1 MSFLG
6 IGGVLMNS
14 IKIEMGAVLAL
25 KNVIQLNDLMKEYIN
40 DNDKEPSWDGFIYLY
55 KSDDMKAEN
64 IKYRIPVQ
72 VKGKNQED
80 LLKKQRISYPV
91 EYKHLRN
98 YYKDG
103 GVFYVVVAIS
113 NDRRKTTIFYNALTT
128 VKLNALLKNSE
139 NKKPDQTKNVVL
151 DRLKNDDDK
160 LLFKVLSQFGFD
172 RGQQGSGEGEII
184 EKAINIDVINKVD
197 SIRVTSYLTT
207 NEDETI
213 KMVSSGEL
221 CLYGHRS
228 DIDMWLPFD
237 LEQQKEIQLKR
248 VLQMDKSIG
257 IDREIYYCNY
267 LVERENLKDP
277 IIRVSENLTIDL
289 LGGKLRLEMHGN
301 IESLMKDVHF
311 LNAISRGNTFWVDNK
326 QVTEYKDVN
335 LPSSLQKNME
345 MITDFYN
352 ALKEIQFSCDKR
364 TDEFDEKDWKSVVKL
379 INVYHRKIKLKEDD
393 KSEWYNWWWD
403 EKVIPL
409 LIVKDE
415 NGKIQ
420 IVNWIGK
427 EGYAV
432 FTERETGE
440 QSRLPKGMLFKRDIW
455 EKLYD
460 VDEEILL
467 KDIEK
472 SDYSE
477 RTSNDLY
484 LFFVEIL
491 AAYDITKNEKYYD
504 MAQLLIMK
512 LLEVNEN
519 NEYGI
524 INKLQLFKRKREL
537 SEDEIAV
544 LEELEEKT
552 KDDMVKCAVN
562 ILLENKHNARKLINQ
577 LSEEDQATFKQ
588 FPIYNLL

>member
-1 MSFLG
+1 
-6 IGGVLMNS
+6 
-14 IKIEMGAVLAL
+14 MGAVLAL

-72 VKGKNQED
+72 VKGKNQEN

-103 GVFYVVVAIS
+103 GAFYVVVAIS
-113 NDRRKTTIFYNALTT
+113 DDRRKTTIFYNALTT

-139 NKKPDQTKNVVL
+139 KKKPDQTKNVVL
-151 DRLKNDDDK
+151 ERLKNDDDK

-172 RGQQGSGEGEII
+172 REQQGSGEGEII
-184 EKAINIDVINKVD
+184 EKVINIDVINKVD

-207 NEDETI
+207 NEEEI
-213 KMVSSGEL
+213 LKMVSSGEL
-221 CLYGHRS
+221 CLYGYRS
-228 DIDMWLPFD
+228 DVDMWFPFD
-237 LEQQKEIQLKR
+237 LEQQKDMRLKK
-248 VLQMDKSIG
+248 VLQIDKTLG
-257 IDREIYYCNY
+257 IDRQVYYNNY
-267 LVERENLKDP
+267 LVEREYSKDP

-289 LGGKLRLEMHGN
+289 LGGKLNFNMHGN
-301 IESLMKDVHF
+301 IKSLKRDVDF
-311 LNAISRGNTFWVDNK
+311 LYAILNGNTFWMDNK
-326 QVTEYKDVN
+326 QVSEYTDVK
-335 LPSSLQKNME
+335 LPADLKANME

-352 ALKEIQFSCDKR
+352 ALEEIEFSCDKR
-364 TDEFDEKDWKSVVKL
+364 TDEFNENNWKAVTKL

-393 KSEWYNWWWD
+393 KSEWYIWWWD
-403 EKVIPL
+403 EKIIPI

-415 NGKIQ
+415 NDKTQ

-432 FTERETGE
+432 FTERETGG
-440 QSRLPKGMLFKRDIW
+440 QSRLPKGLLFKRDIW
-455 EKLYD
+455 ERLYD

-467 KDIEK
+467 RDIEK

-477 RTSNDLY
+477 RTLNDLY
-484 LFFVEIL
+484 MFFVEIL
-491 AAYDITKNEKYYD
+491 AAYDITRNEKYFD
-504 MAQLLIMK
+504 MAQLLSDK
-512 LLEVNEN
+512 LLQVDEN

-524 INKLQLFKRKREL
+524 INKLQLLKRKREL
-537 SEDEIAV
+537 SEDEISV
-544 LEELEEKT
+544 LEKLEENT
-552 KDDMVKCAVN
+552 NDSMVRSAVN
-562 ILLENKHNARKLINQ
+562 ILLENKHNAKKLVNQ

>member
-1 MSFLG
+1 
-6 IGGVLMNS
+6 MNS

-72 VKGKNQED
+72 VKGKNQEN

-103 GVFYVVVAIS
+103 GAFYVVVAIS
-113 NDRRKTTIFYNALTT
+113 DDKRKTTIFYNALTT

-139 NKKPDQTKNVVL
+139 KKKPDQTKNVVL
-151 DRLKNDDDK
+151 ERLKNDDDK
-160 LLFKVLSQFGFD
+160 LLFKVLSQFGLD
-172 RGQQGSGEGEII
+172 REQQGSGEGEII
-184 EKAINIDVINKVD
+184 EKVINIDVINKVD

-207 NEDETI
+207 NEEEI
-213 KMVSSGEL
+213 LKMVSSGEL
-221 CLYGHRS
+221 CLYGYRS
-228 DIDMWLPFD
+228 DVDMWFPFD
-237 LEQQKEIQLKR
+237 LEQQKDMRLKK
-248 VLQMDKSIG
+248 VLQIDKTLG
-257 IDREIYYCNY
+257 IDRQVYYNNY
-267 LVERENLKDP
+267 LVEREYSKDP

-289 LGGKLRLEMHGN
+289 LGGKLNFNMHGN
-301 IESLMKDVHF
+301 IKSLKRDVDF
-311 LNAISRGNTFWVDNK
+311 LYAILNGNTFWMDNK
-326 QVTEYKDVN
+326 QVSEYTDVK
-335 LPSSLQKNME
+335 LPADLKANME

-352 ALKEIQFSCDKR
+352 ALEEIEFSCDKR
-364 TDEFDEKDWKSVVKL
+364 TDEFNENNWKAVTKL

-393 KSEWYNWWWD
+393 KSEWYIWWWD
-403 EKVIPL
+403 EKIIPI

-415 NGKIQ
+415 NDKTQ

-432 FTERETGE
+432 FTERETGG
-440 QSRLPKGMLFKRDIW
+440 QSRLPKGLLFKRDIW
-455 EKLYD
+455 ERLYD

-467 KDIEK
+467 RDIEK

-477 RTSNDLY
+477 RTLNDLY
-484 LFFVEIL
+484 MFFVEIL
-491 AAYDITKNEKYYD
+491 AAYDITRNEKYFD
-504 MAQLLIMK
+504 MAQLLSDK
-512 LLEVNEN
+512 LLQVDEN

-524 INKLQLFKRKREL
+524 INKLQLLKRKREL
-537 SEDEIAV
+537 SEDEISV
-544 LEELEEKT
+544 LEKLEENT
-552 KDDMVKCAVN
+552 NDSMVRSAVN
-562 ILLENKHNARKLINQ
+562 ILLENKHNAKKLVNQ

>member
-1 MSFLG
+1 
-6 IGGVLMNS
+6 
-14 IKIEMGAVLAL
+14 MGAVLAL

-72 VKGKNQED
+72 VKGKNQEN

-103 GVFYVVVAIS
+103 GAFYVVVAIS
-113 NDRRKTTIFYNALTT
+113 DDRRKTTIFYNALTT

-139 NKKPDQTKNVVL
+139 KKKPDQTKNVVL
-151 DRLKNDDDK
+151 ERLKNDDDK
-160 LLFKVLSQFGFD
+160 LLFKVLSQFGLD
-172 RGQQGSGEGEII
+172 REQQGSGEGEII
-184 EKAINIDVINKVD
+184 EKVINIDVINKVD

-207 NEDETI
+207 NEEEI
-213 KMVSSGEL
+213 LKMVSSGEL
-221 CLYGHRS
+221 CLYGYRS
-228 DIDMWLPFD
+228 DVDMWFPFD
-237 LEQQKEIQLKR
+237 LEQQKDMRLKK
-248 VLQMDKSIG
+248 VLQIDKTLG
-257 IDREIYYCNY
+257 IDRQVYYNNY
-267 LVERENLKDP
+267 LVEREYSKDP

-289 LGGKLRLEMHGN
+289 LGGKLNFNMHGN
-301 IESLMKDVHF
+301 IKSLKRDVDF
-311 LNAISRGNTFWVDNK
+311 LYAILNGNTFWMDNN
-326 QVTEYKDVN
+326 QVSEYTDVK
-335 LPSSLQKNME
+335 LPADLKANME

-352 ALKEIQFSCDKR
+352 ALEEIEFSCDKR
-364 TDEFDEKDWKSVVKL
+364 TDEFNENNWKAVTKL

-393 KSEWYNWWWD
+393 KSEWYIWWWD
-403 EKVIPL
+403 EKIIPI

-415 NGKIQ
+415 NDKTQ

-432 FTERETGE
+432 FTERETGG
-440 QSRLPKGMLFKRDIW
+440 QSRLPKGLLFKRDIW
-455 EKLYD
+455 ERLYD

-467 KDIEK
+467 RDIEK

-477 RTSNDLY
+477 RTLNDLY
-484 LFFVEIL
+484 MFFVEIL
-491 AAYDITKNEKYYD
+491 AAYDITRNEKYFD
-504 MAQLLIMK
+504 MAQLLSDK
-512 LLEVNEN
+512 LLQVDEN

-524 INKLQLFKRKREL
+524 INKLQLLKRKREL
-537 SEDEIAV
+537 SEDEISV
-544 LEELEEKT
+544 LEKLEENT
-552 KDDMVKCAVN
+552 NDSMVRSAVN
-562 ILLENKHNARKLINQ
+562 ILLENKHNAKKLVNQ

>member
-1 MSFLG
+1 
-6 IGGVLMNS
+6 
-14 IKIEMGAVLAL
+14 MGAVLAL

-72 VKGKNQED
+72 VKGKNQEN

-103 GVFYVVVAIS
+103 GAFYVVVAIS
-113 NDRRKTTIFYNALTT
+113 DDRRKTTIFYNALTT

-139 NKKPDQTKNVVL
+139 KKKPDQTKNVVL
-151 DRLKNDDDK
+151 ERLKNDDDK
-160 LLFKVLSQFGFD
+160 LLFKVLSQFGLD
-172 RGQQGSGEGEII
+172 REQQGSGEGEII
-184 EKAINIDVINKVD
+184 EKVINIDVINKVD

-207 NEDETI
+207 NEEEI
-213 KMVSSGEL
+213 LKMVSSGEL
-221 CLYGHRS
+221 CLYGYRS
-228 DIDMWLPFD
+228 DVDMWFPFD
-237 LEQQKEIQLKR
+237 LEQQKDMRLKK
-248 VLQMDKSIG
+248 VLQIDKTLG
-257 IDREIYYCNY
+257 IDRQVYYNNY
-267 LVERENLKDP
+267 LVEREYSKDP

-289 LGGKLRLEMHGN
+289 LGGKLNFNMHGN
-301 IESLMKDVHF
+301 IKSLKRYVDF
-311 LNAISRGNTFWVDNK
+311 LYAILNGKTFLMDNK
-326 QVTEYKDVN
+326 QVSEYTDVK
-335 LPSSLQKNME
+335 LPADLKANME

-352 ALKEIQFSCDKR
+352 ALEEIEFSCDKR
-364 TDEFDEKDWKSVVKL
+364 TDEFNENNWKAVTKL

-393 KSEWYNWWWD
+393 KSEWYIWWWD
-403 EKVIPL
+403 EKIIPI

-415 NGKIQ
+415 NDKTQ

-432 FTERETGE
+432 FTERETGG
-440 QSRLPKGMLFKRDIW
+440 QSRLPKGLLFKRDIW
-455 EKLYD
+455 ERLYD

-467 KDIEK
+467 RDIEK

-477 RTSNDLY
+477 RTLNDLY
-484 LFFVEIL
+484 MFFVEIL
-491 AAYDITKNEKYYD
+491 AAYDITRNEKYFD
-504 MAQLLIMK
+504 MAQLLSDK
-512 LLEVNEN
+512 LLQVDEN

-524 INKLQLFKRKREL
+524 INKLQLLKRKREL
-537 SEDEIAV
+537 SEDEISV
-544 LEELEEKT
+544 LEKLEENT
-552 KDDMVKCAVN
+552 NDSMVRSAVN
-562 ILLENKHNARKLINQ
+562 ILLENKHNAKKLVNQ

>member
-1 MSFLG
+1 
-6 IGGVLMNS
+6 
-14 IKIEMGAVLAL
+14 MGAVLAL

-72 VKGKNQED
+72 VKGKNQEN

-103 GVFYVVVAIS
+103 GAFYVVVAIS
-113 NDRRKTTIFYNALTT
+113 DDRRKTTIFYNALTT

-139 NKKPDQTKNVVL
+139 KKKPDQTKNVVL
-151 DRLKNDDDK
+151 ERLKNDDDK

-172 RGQQGSGEGEII
+172 REQQGSGEGEII
-184 EKAINIDVINKVD
+184 EKVINIDVINKVD

-207 NEDETI
+207 NEEEI
-213 KMVSSGEL
+213 LKMVSSGEL
-221 CLYGHRS
+221 CLYGYRS
-228 DIDMWLPFD
+228 DVDMWFPFD
-237 LEQQKEIQLKR
+237 LEQQKDMRLKK
-248 VLQMDKSIG
+248 VLQIDKTLG
-257 IDREIYYCNY
+257 IDRQVYYNNY
-267 LVERENLKDP
+267 LVEREYSKDP

-289 LGGKLRLEMHGN
+289 LGGKLNFNMHGN
-301 IESLMKDVHF
+301 IKSLKRDVDF
-311 LNAISRGNTFWVDNK
+311 LYAILNGNTFWMDNK
-326 QVTEYKDVN
+326 QVSEYTDVK
-335 LPSSLQKNME
+335 LPADLKANME

-352 ALKEIQFSCDKR
+352 ALEEIEFSCDKR
-364 TDEFDEKDWKSVVKL
+364 TDEFNENNWKAVTKL
-379 INVYHRKIKLKEDD
+379 INVYHRKIKLKEDN
-393 KSEWYNWWWD
+393 KSEWYIWWWD
-403 EKVIPL
+403 EKIISI

-415 NGKIQ
+415 NDKTQ

-432 FTERETGE
+432 FTERETGG
-440 QSRLPKGMLFKRDIW
+440 QSRLPKGLLFKRDIW
-455 EKLYD
+455 ERLYD

-467 KDIEK
+467 RDIEK

-477 RTSNDLY
+477 RTLNDLY
-484 LFFVEIL
+484 MFFVEIL
-491 AAYDITKNEKYYD
+491 AAYDITRNEKYFD
-504 MAQLLIMK
+504 MAQLLSDK
-512 LLEVNEN
+512 LLQVDEN

-524 INKLQLFKRKREL
+524 INKLQLLKRKREL
-537 SEDEIAV
+537 SEDEISV
-544 LEELEEKT
+544 LEKLEENT
-552 KDDMVKCAVN
+552 NDSMVRSAVN
-562 ILLENKHNARKLINQ
+562 ILLENKHNAKKLVNQ

>member
-1 MSFLG
+1 
-6 IGGVLMNS
+6 
-14 IKIEMGAVLAL
+14 MGAVLAL

-72 VKGKNQED
+72 VKGKNQEN

-103 GVFYVVVAIS
+103 GAFYVVVAIS
-113 NDRRKTTIFYNALTT
+113 DDRRKTTIFYNALTT

-139 NKKPDQTKNVVL
+139 KKKPDQTKNVVL
-151 DRLKNDDDK
+151 ERLKNDDDK

-172 RGQQGSGEGEII
+172 REQQGSGEGEII
-184 EKAINIDVINKVD
+184 EKVINIDVINKVD

-207 NEDETI
+207 NEEEI
-213 KMVSSGEL
+213 LKMVSSGEL
-221 CLYGHRS
+221 CLYGYRS
-228 DIDMWLPFD
+228 DVDMWFPFD
-237 LEQQKEIQLKR
+237 LEQQKDMRLKK
-248 VLQMDKSIG
+248 VLQIDKTLG
-257 IDREIYYCNY
+257 IDRQVYYNNY
-267 LVERENLKDP
+267 LVEREYSKDP

-289 LGGKLRLEMHGN
+289 LGGKLNFNMHGN
-301 IESLMKDVHF
+301 IKSLKRDVDF
-311 LNAISRGNTFWVDNK
+311 LYAILNGNTFWMDNK
-326 QVTEYKDVN
+326 QVSEYTDVK
-335 LPSSLQKNME
+335 LPADLKANME

-352 ALKEIQFSCDKR
+352 ALEEIEFSCDKR
-364 TDEFDEKDWKSVVKL
+364 TDEFNENNWKAVTKL
-379 INVYHRKIKLKEDD
+379 INVYHRKIKLKEDN
-393 KSEWYNWWWD
+393 KSEWYIWWWD
-403 EKVIPL
+403 EKIIPI

-415 NGKIQ
+415 NDKTQ

-432 FTERETGE
+432 FTERETGG
-440 QSRLPKGMLFKRDIW
+440 QSRLPKGLLFKRDIW
-455 EKLYD
+455 ERLYD
-460 VDEEILL
+460 MDEEILL
-467 KDIEK
+467 RDIEK

-477 RTSNDLY
+477 RTLNDLY
-484 LFFVEIL
+484 MFFVEIL
-491 AAYDITKNEKYYD
+491 AAYDITRNEKYFD
-504 MAQLLIMK
+504 MAQLLSDK
-512 LLEVNEN
+512 LLQVDEN

-524 INKLQLFKRKREL
+524 INKLQLLKRKREL
-537 SEDEIAV
+537 SEDEISV
-544 LEELEEKT
+544 LEKLEEST
-552 KDDMVKCAVN
+552 NDSMVRSAVN
-562 ILLENKHNARKLINQ
+562 ILLENKHNAKKLVNQ

>member
-1 MSFLG
+1 
-6 IGGVLMNS
+6 MNS

-72 VKGKNQED
+72 VKGKNQEN

-103 GVFYVVVAIS
+103 GAFYVVVAIS
-113 NDRRKTTIFYNALTT
+113 DDRRKTTIFYNALTT

-139 NKKPDQTKNVVL
+139 KKKPDQTKNVVL
-151 DRLKNDDDK
+151 ERLKNDDDK

-172 RGQQGSGEGEII
+172 REQQGSGEGEII
-184 EKAINIDVINKVD
+184 EKVINIDVINKVD

-207 NEDETI
+207 NEEEI
-213 KMVSSGEL
+213 LKMVSSGEL
-221 CLYGHRS
+221 CLYGYRS
-228 DIDMWLPFD
+228 DVDMWFPFD
-237 LEQQKEIQLKR
+237 LEQQKDMRLKK
-248 VLQMDKSIG
+248 VLQIDKTLG
-257 IDREIYYCNY
+257 IDRQVYYNNY
-267 LVERENLKDP
+267 LVEREYSKDP

-289 LGGKLRLEMHGN
+289 LGGKLNFNMHGN
-301 IESLMKDVHF
+301 IKSLKRDVDF
-311 LNAISRGNTFWVDNK
+311 LYAILNGNTFWMDNK
-326 QVTEYKDVN
+326 QVSEYTDVK
-335 LPSSLQKNME
+335 LPADLKANME

-352 ALKEIQFSCDKR
+352 ALEEIEFSCDKR
-364 TDEFDEKDWKSVVKL
+364 TDEFNENNWKAVTKL
-379 INVYHRKIKLKEDD
+379 INVYHRKIKLKEDN
-393 KSEWYNWWWD
+393 KSEWYIWWWD
-403 EKVIPL
+403 EKIIPI

-415 NGKIQ
+415 NDKTQ

-432 FTERETGE
+432 FTERETGG
-440 QSRLPKGMLFKRDIW
+440 QSRLPKGLLFKRDIW
-455 EKLYD
+455 ERLYD
-460 VDEEILL
+460 MDEEILL
-467 KDIEK
+467 RDIEK

-477 RTSNDLY
+477 RTLNDLY
-484 LFFVEIL
+484 MFFVEIL
-491 AAYDITKNEKYYD
+491 AAYDITRNEKYFD
-504 MAQLLIMK
+504 MAQLLSDK
-512 LLEVNEN
+512 LLQVDEN

-524 INKLQLFKRKREL
+524 INKLQLLKRKREL
-537 SEDEIAV
+537 SEDEISV
-544 LEELEEKT
+544 LEKLEEST
-552 KDDMVKCAVN
+552 NDSMVRSAVN
-562 ILLENKHNARKLINQ
+562 ILLENKHNAKKLVNQ

>member
-1 MSFLG
+1 
-6 IGGVLMNS
+6 
-14 IKIEMGAVLAL
+14 MGAVLAL

-72 VKGKNQED
+72 VKGKNQEN

-103 GVFYVVVAIS
+103 GAFYVVVAIS
-113 NDRRKTTIFYNALTT
+113 DDRRKTTIFYNALTT

-139 NKKPDQTKNVVL
+139 KKKADQTKNVVL
-151 DRLKNDDDK
+151 ERLKNDDDK

-172 RGQQGSGEGEII
+172 REQQGSGEGEII
-184 EKAINIDVINKVD
+184 EKVINIDVINKVD

-207 NEDETI
+207 NEEEI
-213 KMVSSGEL
+213 LKMVSSGEL
-221 CLYGHRS
+221 CLYGYRS
-228 DIDMWLPFD
+228 DVDMWFPFD
-237 LEQQKEIQLKR
+237 LEQQKDMRLKK
-248 VLQMDKSIG
+248 VLQIDKTLG
-257 IDREIYYCNY
+257 IDRQVYYNNY
-267 LVERENLKDP
+267 LVEREYSKDP

-289 LGGKLRLEMHGN
+289 LGGKLNFNMHGN
-301 IESLMKDVHF
+301 IKSLKRDVDF
-311 LNAISRGNTFWVDNK
+311 LYAILNGNTFWMDNK
-326 QVTEYKDVN
+326 QVSEYTDVK
-335 LPSSLQKNME
+335 LPADLKANME

-352 ALKEIQFSCDKR
+352 ALKEIEFSCDKR
-364 TDEFDEKDWKSVVKL
+364 TDEFNENNWKAVTKL
-379 INVYHRKIKLKEDD
+379 INVYHRKIKLKEDN
-393 KSEWYNWWWD
+393 KSEWYIWWWD
-403 EKVIPL
+403 EKIIPI

-415 NGKIQ
+415 NDKTQ

-432 FTERETGE
+432 FTERETGG
-440 QSRLPKGMLFKRDIW
+440 QSRLPKGLLFKRDIW
-455 EKLYD
+455 ERLYD

-467 KDIEK
+467 RDIEK

-477 RTSNDLY
+477 RTLNDLY
-484 LFFVEIL
+484 MFFVEIL
-491 AAYDITKNEKYYD
+491 AAYDITRNEKYFD
-504 MAQLLIMK
+504 MAQLLSDK
-512 LLEVNEN
+512 LLQVDEN

-524 INKLQLFKRKREL
+524 INKLQLLKRKREL
-537 SEDEIAV
+537 SEDEISV
-544 LEELEEKT
+544 LEKLEENT
-552 KDDMVKCAVN
+552 NDSMVRSAVN
-562 ILLENKHNARKLINQ
+562 ILLENKHNAKKLVNQ

>member
-1 MSFLG
+1 
-6 IGGVLMNS
+6 
-14 IKIEMGAVLAL
+14 MGAVLAL

-72 VKGKNQED
+72 VKGKNQEN

-103 GVFYVVVAIS
+103 GAFYVVVAIS
-113 NDRRKTTIFYNALTT
+113 DDRRKTTIFYNALTT

-139 NKKPDQTKNVVL
+139 KKKPDQTKNVVL
-151 DRLKNDDDK
+151 ERLKNDDDK

-172 RGQQGSGEGEII
+172 REQQGSGEGEII
-184 EKAINIDVINKVD
+184 EKVINIDVINKVD

-207 NEDETI
+207 NEEEI
-213 KMVSSGEL
+213 LKMVSSGEL
-221 CLYGHRS
+221 CLYGYRS
-228 DIDMWLPFD
+228 DVDMWFPFD
-237 LEQQKEIQLKR
+237 LEQQKDMRLKK
-248 VLQMDKSIG
+248 VLQIDKTLG
-257 IDREIYYCNY
+257 IDRQVYYNNY
-267 LVERENLKDP
+267 LVEREYSKDP

-289 LGGKLRLEMHGN
+289 LGGKLNFNMHGN
-301 IESLMKDVHF
+301 IKSLKRDVDF
-311 LNAISRGNTFWVDNK
+311 LYAILNGNTFWMDNK
-326 QVTEYKDVN
+326 QVSEYTDVK
-335 LPSSLQKNME
+335 LPADLKANME

-352 ALKEIQFSCDKR
+352 ALEEIEFSCDKR
-364 TDEFDEKDWKSVVKL
+364 TDEFNENNWKAVTKL
-379 INVYHRKIKLKEDD
+379 INVYHRKIKLKEDN
-393 KSEWYNWWWD
+393 KSEWYIWWWD
-403 EKVIPL
+403 EKIIPI

-415 NGKIQ
+415 NDKTQ

-432 FTERETGE
+432 FTERETGG
-440 QSRLPKGMLFKRDIW
+440 QSRLPKGLLFKRDIW
-455 EKLYD
+455 ERLYD

-467 KDIEK
+467 RDIEK

-477 RTSNDLY
+477 RTLNDLY
-484 LFFVEIL
+484 MFFVEIL
-491 AAYDITKNEKYYD
+491 AAYDITRNEKYFD
-504 MAQLLIMK
+504 MAQLLSDK
-512 LLEVNEN
+512 LLQVDEN

-524 INKLQLFKRKREL
+524 INKLQLLKRKREL
-537 SEDEIAV
+537 SEDEISV
-544 LEELEEKT
+544 LEKLEEST
-552 KDDMVKCAVN
+552 NDSMVRSAVN
-562 ILLENKHNARKLINQ
+562 ILLENKHNAKKLVNQ

>member
-1 MSFLG
+1 
-6 IGGVLMNS
+6 MNS

-72 VKGKNQED
+72 VKGKNQEN

-103 GVFYVVVAIS
+103 GAFYVVVAIS
-113 NDRRKTTIFYNALTT
+113 DDRRKTTIFYNALTT

-139 NKKPDQTKNVVL
+139 KKKPDQTKNVVL
-151 DRLKNDDDK
+151 ERLKNDDDK

-172 RGQQGSGEGEII
+172 REQQGSGEGEII
-184 EKAINIDVINKVD
+184 EKVINIDVINKVD

-207 NEDETI
+207 NEEEI
-213 KMVSSGEL
+213 LKMVSSGEL
-221 CLYGHRS
+221 CLYGYRS
-228 DIDMWLPFD
+228 DVDMWFPFD
-237 LEQQKEIQLKR
+237 LEQQKDMRLKK
-248 VLQMDKSIG
+248 VLQIDKTLG
-257 IDREIYYCNY
+257 IDRQVYYNNY
-267 LVERENLKDP
+267 LVEREYSKDP

-289 LGGKLRLEMHGN
+289 LGGKLNFNMHGN
-301 IESLMKDVHF
+301 IKSLKRDVEF
-311 LNAISRGNTFWVDNK
+311 LYAILNGNTFWMDNK
-326 QVTEYKDVN
+326 QVSEYTDVK
-335 LPSSLQKNME
+335 LPADLKANME

-352 ALKEIQFSCDKR
+352 ALEEIEFSCDKR
-364 TDEFDEKDWKSVVKL
+364 TDEFNENNWKAVTKL

-393 KSEWYNWWWD
+393 KSEWYIWWWD
-403 EKVIPL
+403 EKIIPI

-415 NGKIQ
+415 NDKTQ

-432 FTERETGE
+432 FTERETGG
-440 QSRLPKGMLFKRDIW
+440 QSRLPKGLLFKRDIW
-455 EKLYD
+455 ERLYD

-467 KDIEK
+467 RDIEK

-477 RTSNDLY
+477 RTLNDLY
-484 LFFVEIL
+484 MFFVEIL
-491 AAYDITKNEKYYD
+491 AAYDITRNEKYFD
-504 MAQLLIMK
+504 MAQLLSDK
-512 LLEVNEN
+512 LLQVDEN

-524 INKLQLFKRKREL
+524 INKLQLLKRKREL
-537 SEDEIAV
+537 SEDEISV
-544 LEELEEKT
+544 LEKLEENT
-552 KDDMVKCAVN
+552 NDSMVRSAVN
-562 ILLENKHNARKLINQ
+562 ILLENKHNAKKLVNQ

>member
-1 MSFLG
+1 
-6 IGGVLMNS
+6 MNS

-72 VKGKNQED
+72 VKGKNQEN

-103 GVFYVVVAIS
+103 GAFYVVVAIS
-113 NDRRKTTIFYNALTT
+113 DDRRKTTIFYNALTT

-139 NKKPDQTKNVVL
+139 KKKPDQTKNVVL
-151 DRLKNDDDK
+151 ERLKNDDDK

-172 RGQQGSGEGEII
+172 REQQGSGEGEII
-184 EKAINIDVINKVD
+184 EKVINIDVINKVD

-207 NEDETI
+207 NEEEI
-213 KMVSSGEL
+213 LKMVSSGEL
-221 CLYGHRS
+221 CLYGYRS
-228 DIDMWLPFD
+228 DVDMWFPFD
-237 LEQQKEIQLKR
+237 LEQQKDMRLKK
-248 VLQMDKSIG
+248 VLQIDKTLG
-257 IDREIYYCNY
+257 IDRQVYYNNY
-267 LVERENLKDP
+267 LVEREYSKDP

-289 LGGKLRLEMHGN
+289 LGGKLNFNMHGN
-301 IESLMKDVHF
+301 IKSLKRDVDF
-311 LNAISRGNTFWVDNK
+311 LYAILNGNTFWMDNK
-326 QVTEYKDVN
+326 QVSEYTDVK
-335 LPSSLQKNME
+335 LPVDLKANME

-352 ALKEIQFSCDKR
+352 ALEEIEFSCDKR
-364 TDEFDEKDWKSVVKL
+364 TDEFNENNWKAVTKL

-393 KSEWYNWWWD
+393 KSEWYIWWWD
-403 EKVIPL
+403 EKIIPI

-415 NGKIQ
+415 NDKTQ

-432 FTERETGE
+432 FTERETGG
-440 QSRLPKGMLFKRDIW
+440 QSRLPKGLLFKRDIW
-455 EKLYD
+455 ERLYD

-467 KDIEK
+467 RDIEK

-477 RTSNDLY
+477 RTLNDLY
-484 LFFVEIL
+484 MFFVEIL
-491 AAYDITKNEKYYD
+491 AAYDITRNEKYFD
-504 MAQLLIMK
+504 MAQLLSDK
-512 LLEVNEN
+512 LLQVDEN

-524 INKLQLFKRKREL
+524 INKLQLLKRKREL
-537 SEDEIAV
+537 SEDEISV
-544 LEELEEKT
+544 LEKLEENT
-552 KDDMVKCAVN
+552 NDSMVRSAVN
-562 ILLENKHNARKLINQ
+562 ILLENKHNAKKLVNQ

>member
-1 MSFLG
+1 
-6 IGGVLMNS
+6 
-14 IKIEMGAVLAL
+14 MGAVLAL

-72 VKGKNQED
+72 VKGKNQEN

-103 GVFYVVVAIS
+103 GAFYVVVAIS
-113 NDRRKTTIFYNALTT
+113 DDRRKTTIFYNALTT

-139 NKKPDQTKNVVL
+139 KKKPDQTKNVVL
-151 DRLKNDDDK
+151 ERLKNDDDK

-172 RGQQGSGEGEII
+172 REQQGSGEGEII
-184 EKAINIDVINKVD
+184 EKVINIDVINKVD

-207 NEDETI
+207 NEEEI
-213 KMVSSGEL
+213 LKMVSSGEL
-221 CLYGHRS
+221 CLYGYRS
-228 DIDMWLPFD
+228 DVDMWFPFD
-237 LEQQKEIQLKR
+237 LEQQKDMRLKK
-248 VLQMDKSIG
+248 VLQIDKTLG
-257 IDREIYYCNY
+257 IDRQVYYNNY
-267 LVERENLKDP
+267 LVEREYSKDP

-289 LGGKLRLEMHGN
+289 LGGKLNFNMHGN
-301 IESLMKDVHF
+301 IKSLKRDVDF
-311 LNAISRGNTFWVDNK
+311 LYAILNGNTFWMDNK
-326 QVTEYKDVN
+326 QVSEYTDVK
-335 LPSSLQKNME
+335 LPADLKANME

-352 ALKEIQFSCDKR
+352 ALKEIEFSCDKR
-364 TDEFDEKDWKSVVKL
+364 TDEFNENNWKAVTKL
-379 INVYHRKIKLKEDD
+379 INVYHRKIKLKEDN
-393 KSEWYNWWWD
+393 KSEWYIWWWD
-403 EKVIPL
+403 EKIIPI

-415 NGKIQ
+415 NDKTQ

-427 EGYAV
+427 ERYAV
-432 FTERETGE
+432 FTERETGG
-440 QSRLPKGMLFKRDIW
+440 QSRLPKGLLFKRDIW
-455 EKLYD
+455 ERLYD

-467 KDIEK
+467 RDIEK

-477 RTSNDLY
+477 RTLNDLY
-484 LFFVEIL
+484 MFFVEIL
-491 AAYDITKNEKYYD
+491 AAYDITRNEKYFD
-504 MAQLLIMK
+504 MAQLLSDK
-512 LLEVNEN
+512 LLQVDEN

-524 INKLQLFKRKREL
+524 INKLQLLKRKREL
-537 SEDEIAV
+537 SEDEISV
-544 LEELEEKT
+544 LEKLEENT
-552 KDDMVKCAVN
+552 NDSMVRSAVN
-562 ILLENKHNARKLINQ
+562 ILLENKHNAKKLVNQ

>member
-1 MSFLG
+1 
-6 IGGVLMNS
+6 
-14 IKIEMGAVLAL
+14 MGAVLAL

-72 VKGKNQED
+72 VKGKNQEN

-103 GVFYVVVAIS
+103 GAFYVVVAIS
-113 NDRRKTTIFYNALTT
+113 DDRRKTTIFYNALTT

-139 NKKPDQTKNVVL
+139 KKKPDQTKNVVL
-151 DRLKNDDDK
+151 ERLKNDDDK

-172 RGQQGSGEGEII
+172 REQQGSGEGEII
-184 EKAINIDVINKVD
+184 EKVINIDVINKVD

-207 NEDETI
+207 NEEEI
-213 KMVSSGEL
+213 LKMVSSGEL
-221 CLYGHRS
+221 CLYGYRS
-228 DIDMWLPFD
+228 DVDMWFPFD
-237 LEQQKEIQLKR
+237 LEQQKDMRLKK
-248 VLQMDKSIG
+248 VLQIDKTLG
-257 IDREIYYCNY
+257 IDRQVYYNNY
-267 LVERENLKDP
+267 LVEREYSKDP

-289 LGGKLRLEMHGN
+289 LGGKLNFNMHGN
-301 IESLMKDVHF
+301 IKSLKRDVDF
-311 LNAISRGNTFWVDNK
+311 LYAILNGNTFWMDNK
-326 QVTEYKDVN
+326 QVSEYTDVK
-335 LPSSLQKNME
+335 LPADLKANME

-352 ALKEIQFSCDKR
+352 ALEEIEFSCDKR
-364 TDEFDEKDWKSVVKL
+364 TDEFNENNWKAVTKL
-379 INVYHRKIKLKEDD
+379 INVYHRKIKLKEDN
-393 KSEWYNWWWD
+393 KSEWYIWWWD
-403 EKVIPL
+403 EKIIPI

-415 NGKIQ
+415 NDKTQ

-432 FTERETGE
+432 FTERETGG
-440 QSRLPKGMLFKRDIW
+440 QSRLPKGLLFKRDIW
-455 EKLYD
+455 ERLYD

-467 KDIEK
+467 RDIEK

-477 RTSNDLY
+477 RTLNDLY
-484 LFFVEIL
+484 MFFVEIL
-491 AAYDITKNEKYYD
+491 AAYDITRNEKYFD
-504 MAQLLIMK
+504 MAQLLSDK
-512 LLEVNEN
+512 LLQVDEN

-524 INKLQLFKRKREL
+524 INKLQLLKRKREL
-537 SEDEIAV
+537 SEDEISV
-544 LEELEEKT
+544 LEKLEENT
-552 KDDMVKCAVN
+552 NDSMVRSAVN
-562 ILLENKHNARKLINQ
+562 ILLENKHNAKKLVNQ

>member
-1 MSFLG
+1 
-6 IGGVLMNS
+6 MNS

-72 VKGKNQED
+72 VKGKNQEN

-103 GVFYVVVAIS
+103 GAFYVVVAIS
-113 NDRRKTTIFYNALTT
+113 DDRRKTTIFYNALTT

-139 NKKPDQTKNVVL
+139 KKKPDQTKNVVL
-151 DRLKNDDDK
+151 ERLKNDDDK

-172 RGQQGSGEGEII
+172 REQQGSGEGEII
-184 EKAINIDVINKVD
+184 EKVINIDVINKVD

-207 NEDETI
+207 NEEEI
-213 KMVSSGEL
+213 LKMVSSGEL
-221 CLYGHRS
+221 CLYGYRS
-228 DIDMWLPFD
+228 DVDMWFPFD
-237 LEQQKEIQLKR
+237 LEQQKDMRLKK
-248 VLQMDKSIG
+248 VLQIDKTLG
-257 IDREIYYCNY
+257 IDRQVYYNNY
-267 LVERENLKDP
+267 LVEREYSKDP

-289 LGGKLRLEMHGN
+289 LGGKLNFNMHGN
-301 IESLMKDVHF
+301 IKSLKRDVDF
-311 LNAISRGNTFWVDNK
+311 LYAILNGNTFWMDNK
-326 QVTEYKDVN
+326 QVSEYTDVK
-335 LPSSLQKNME
+335 LPADLKANME

-352 ALKEIQFSCDKR
+352 ALEEIEFSCDKR
-364 TDEFDEKDWKSVVKL
+364 TDEFNENNWKAVTKL
-379 INVYHRKIKLKEDD
+379 INVYHRKIKLKEDN
-393 KSEWYNWWWD
+393 KSEWYIWWWD
-403 EKVIPL
+403 EKIIPI

-415 NGKIQ
+415 NDKTQ

-432 FTERETGE
+432 FTERETGG
-440 QSRLPKGMLFKRDIW
+440 QSRLPKGLLFKRDIW
-455 EKLYD
+455 ERLYD

-467 KDIEK
+467 RDIEK

-477 RTSNDLY
+477 RTLNDLY
-484 LFFVEIL
+484 MFFVEIL
-491 AAYDITKNEKYYD
+491 AAYDITRNEKYFD
-504 MAQLLIMK
+504 MAQLLSDK
-512 LLEVNEN
+512 LLQVDEN

-524 INKLQLFKRKREL
+524 INKLQLLKRKREL
-537 SEDEIAV
+537 SEDEISV
-544 LEELEEKT
+544 LEKLEENT
-552 KDDMVKCAVN
+552 NDSMVRSAVN
-562 ILLENKHNARKLINQ
+562 ILLENKHNAKKLVNQ

>member
-1 MSFLG
+1 
-6 IGGVLMNS
+6 MNS

-72 VKGKNQED
+72 VKGKNQEN

-103 GVFYVVVAIS
+103 GAFYVVVAIS
-113 NDRRKTTIFYNALTT
+113 DDRRKTTIFYNALTT

-139 NKKPDQTKNVVL
+139 KKKPDQTKNVVL
-151 DRLKNDDDK
+151 ERLKNDDDK

-172 RGQQGSGEGEII
+172 REQQGSGEGEII
-184 EKAINIDVINKVD
+184 EKVINIDVINKVD

-207 NEDETI
+207 NEEEI
-213 KMVSSGEL
+213 LKMVSSGEL
-221 CLYGHRS
+221 CLYGYRS
-228 DIDMWLPFD
+228 DVDMWFPFD
-237 LEQQKEIQLKR
+237 LEQQKDMRLKK
-248 VLQMDKSIG
+248 VLQIDKTLG
-257 IDREIYYCNY
+257 IDRQVYYNNY
-267 LVERENLKDP
+267 LVEREYSKDP

-289 LGGKLRLEMHGN
+289 LGGKLNFNMHGN
-301 IESLMKDVHF
+301 IKSLKRDVDF
-311 LNAISRGNTFWVDNK
+311 LYAILNGNTFWMDNK
-326 QVTEYKDVN
+326 QVSEYTDVK
-335 LPSSLQKNME
+335 LPADLKANME

-352 ALKEIQFSCDKR
+352 ALEEIEFSCDKR
-364 TDEFDEKDWKSVVKL
+364 TDEFNENNWKAVTKL

-393 KSEWYNWWWD
+393 KSEWYIWWWD
-403 EKVIPL
+403 EKIIPI

-415 NGKIQ
+415 NDKTQ

-432 FTERETGE
+432 FTERETGG
-440 QSRLPKGMLFKRDIW
+440 QSRLPKGLLFKRDIW
-455 EKLYD
+455 ERLYD

-467 KDIEK
+467 RDIEK

-477 RTSNDLY
+477 RTLNDLY
-484 LFFVEIL
+484 MFFVEIL
-491 AAYDITKNEKYYD
+491 AAYDITRNEKYFD
-504 MAQLLIMK
+504 MAQLLSDK
-512 LLEVNEN
+512 LLQVDEN

-524 INKLQLFKRKREL
+524 INKLQLLKRKREL
-537 SEDEIAV
+537 SEDEISV
-544 LEELEEKT
+544 LEKLEENT
-552 KDDMVKCAVN
+552 NDSMVRSAVN
-562 ILLENKHNARKLINQ
+562 ILLENKHNAKKLVNQ

>member
-1 MSFLG
+1 
-6 IGGVLMNS
+6 MNS

-64 IKYRIPVQ
+64 IKHRIPVQ
-72 VKGKNQED
+72 VKGKNQEN

-103 GVFYVVVAIS
+103 GAFYVVVAIS
-113 NDRRKTTIFYNALTT
+113 DDRRKTTIFYNALTT

-139 NKKPDQTKNVVL
+139 KKKPDQTKNVVL
-151 DRLKNDDDK
+151 ERLKNDDDK

-172 RGQQGSGEGEII
+172 REQQGSGEGEII
-184 EKAINIDVINKVD
+184 EKVINIDVINKVD

-207 NEDETI
+207 NEEEI
-213 KMVSSGEL
+213 LKMVSSGEL
-221 CLYGHRS
+221 CLYGYRS
-228 DIDMWLPFD
+228 DVDMWFPFD
-237 LEQQKEIQLKR
+237 LEQQKDMRLKK
-248 VLQMDKSIG
+248 VLQIDKTLG
-257 IDREIYYCNY
+257 IDRQVYYNNY
-267 LVERENLKDP
+267 LVEREYSKDP

-289 LGGKLRLEMHGN
+289 LGGKLNFNMHGN
-301 IESLMKDVHF
+301 IKSLKRDVDF
-311 LNAISRGNTFWVDNK
+311 LYAILNGNTFWMDNK
-326 QVTEYKDVN
+326 QVSEYTDVK
-335 LPSSLQKNME
+335 LPADLKANME

-352 ALKEIQFSCDKR
+352 ALEEIEFSCDKR
-364 TDEFDEKDWKSVVKL
+364 TDEFNENNWKAVTKL

-393 KSEWYNWWWD
+393 KSEWYIWWWD
-403 EKVIPL
+403 EKIIPI

-415 NGKIQ
+415 NDKTQ

-432 FTERETGE
+432 FTERETGG
-440 QSRLPKGMLFKRDIW
+440 QSRLPKGLLFKRDIW
-455 EKLYD
+455 ERLYD

-467 KDIEK
+467 RDIEK

-477 RTSNDLY
+477 RTLNDLY
-484 LFFVEIL
+484 MFFVEIL
-491 AAYDITKNEKYYD
+491 AAYDITRNEKYFD
-504 MAQLLIMK
+504 MAQLLSNK
-512 LLEVNEN
+512 LLQVDEN

-524 INKLQLFKRKREL
+524 INKLQLLKRKREL
-537 SEDEIAV
+537 SEDEISV
-544 LEELEEKT
+544 LEKLEENT
-552 KDDMVKCAVN
+552 NDSMVRSAVN
-562 ILLENKHNARKLINQ
+562 ILLENKHNAKKLVNQ

>member
-1 MSFLG
+1 
-6 IGGVLMNS
+6 
-14 IKIEMGAVLAL
+14 MGAVLAL

-72 VKGKNQED
+72 VKGKNQEN

-103 GVFYVVVAIS
+103 GAFYVVVAIS
-113 NDRRKTTIFYNALTT
+113 DDRRKTTIFYNALTT

-139 NKKPDQTKNVVL
+139 KKKPDQTKNVVL
-151 DRLKNDDDK
+151 ERLKNDDDK

-172 RGQQGSGEGEII
+172 REQQGSGEGEII
-184 EKAINIDVINKVD
+184 EKVINIDVINKVD

-207 NEDETI
+207 NEEEI
-213 KMVSSGEL
+213 LKMVSSGEL
-221 CLYGHRS
+221 CLYGYRS
-228 DIDMWLPFD
+228 DVDMWFPFD
-237 LEQQKEIQLKR
+237 LEQQKDMRLKK
-248 VLQMDKSIG
+248 VLQIDKTLG
-257 IDREIYYCNY
+257 IDRQVYYNNY
-267 LVERENLKDP
+267 LVEREYSKDP

-289 LGGKLRLEMHGN
+289 LGGKLNFNMHGN
-301 IESLMKDVHF
+301 IKSLKRDVDF
-311 LNAISRGNTFWVDNK
+311 LYAILNGNTFWMDNK
-326 QVTEYKDVN
+326 QVSEYTDVK
-335 LPSSLQKNME
+335 LPADLKANME

-352 ALKEIQFSCDKR
+352 ALEEIEFSCDKR
-364 TDEFDEKDWKSVVKL
+364 TDEFNENNWKAVTKL

-393 KSEWYNWWWD
+393 KSEWYIWWWD
-403 EKVIPL
+403 EKIIPI

-415 NGKIQ
+415 NDKTQ

-432 FTERETGE
+432 FTERETGG
-440 QSRLPKGMLFKRDIW
+440 QSRLPKGLLFKRDIW
-455 EKLYD
+455 ERLYD

-477 RTSNDLY
+477 RTLNDLY
-484 LFFVEIL
+484 MFFVEIL
-491 AAYDITKNEKYYD
+491 AAYDITRNEKYFD
-504 MAQLLIMK
+504 MAQLLSDK
-512 LLEVNEN
+512 LLQVDEN

-524 INKLQLFKRKREL
+524 INKLQLLKRKREL
-537 SEDEIAV
+537 SEDEISV
-544 LEELEEKT
+544 LEKLEENT
-552 KDDMVKCAVN
+552 NDSMVRSAVN
-562 ILLENKHNARKLINQ
+562 ILLENKHNAKKLVNQ

>member
-1 MSFLG
+1 
-6 IGGVLMNS
+6 
-14 IKIEMGAVLAL
+14 MGAVLAL

-72 VKGKNQED
+72 VKGKNQEN

-103 GVFYVVVAIS
+103 GAFYVVVAIS
-113 NDRRKTTIFYNALTT
+113 DDRRKTTIFYNALTT

-139 NKKPDQTKNVVL
+139 KKKPDQTKNVVL
-151 DRLKNDDDK
+151 ERLKNDDDK

-172 RGQQGSGEGEII
+172 REQQGSGEGEII
-184 EKAINIDVINKVD
+184 EKVINIDVINKVD

-207 NEDETI
+207 NEEEI
-213 KMVSSGEL
+213 LKMVSSGEL
-221 CLYGHRS
+221 CLYGYRS
-228 DIDMWLPFD
+228 DVDMWFPFD
-237 LEQQKEIQLKR
+237 LEQQKDMRLKK
-248 VLQMDKSIG
+248 VLQIDKTLG
-257 IDREIYYCNY
+257 IDRQVYYNNY
-267 LVERENLKDP
+267 LVEREYSKDP

-289 LGGKLRLEMHGN
+289 LRGKLNFNMHGN
-301 IESLMKDVHF
+301 IKSLKRDVDF
-311 LNAISRGNTFWVDNK
+311 LYAILNGNTFWMDNK
-326 QVTEYKDVN
+326 QVSEYTDVK
-335 LPSSLQKNME
+335 LPADLKANME

-352 ALKEIQFSCDKR
+352 ALEEIEFSCDKR
-364 TDEFDEKDWKSVVKL
+364 TDEFNENNWKAVTKL
-379 INVYHRKIKLKEDD
+379 INVYHRKIKLKEDN
-393 KSEWYNWWWD
+393 KSEWYIWWWD
-403 EKVIPL
+403 EKIIPI

-415 NGKIQ
+415 NDKTQ

-432 FTERETGE
+432 FTERETGG
-440 QSRLPKGMLFKRDIW
+440 QSRLPKGLLFKRDIW
-455 EKLYD
+455 ERLYD

-467 KDIEK
+467 RDIEK

-477 RTSNDLY
+477 RTLNDLY
-484 LFFVEIL
+484 MFFVEIL
-491 AAYDITKNEKYYD
+491 AAYDITRNEKYFD
-504 MAQLLIMK
+504 MAQLLSDK
-512 LLEVNEN
+512 LLQVDEN

-524 INKLQLFKRKREL
+524 INKLQLLKRKREL
-537 SEDEIAV
+537 SEDEISV
-544 LEELEEKT
+544 LEKLEEST
-552 KDDMVKCAVN
+552 NDSMVRSAVN
-562 ILLENKHNARKLINQ
+562 ILLENKHNAKKLVNQ

>member
-1 MSFLG
+1 
-6 IGGVLMNS
+6 
-14 IKIEMGAVLAL
+14 MGAVLAL

-72 VKGKNQED
+72 VKGKNQEN

-103 GVFYVVVAIS
+103 GAFYVVVAIS
-113 NDRRKTTIFYNALTT
+113 DDRRKTTIFYNALTT

-139 NKKPDQTKNVVL
+139 KKKPDQTKNVVL
-151 DRLKNDDDK
+151 ERLKNDDDK

-172 RGQQGSGEGEII
+172 REQQGSGEGEII
-184 EKAINIDVINKVD
+184 EKVINIDVINKVD

-207 NEDETI
+207 NEEEI
-213 KMVSSGEL
+213 LKMVSSGEL
-221 CLYGHRS
+221 CLYGYRS
-228 DIDMWLPFD
+228 DVDMWFPFD
-237 LEQQKEIQLKR
+237 LEQQKDMRLKK
-248 VLQMDKSIG
+248 VLQIDKTLG
-257 IDREIYYCNY
+257 IDRQVYYNNY
-267 LVERENLKDP
+267 LVEREYSKDP

-289 LGGKLRLEMHGN
+289 LGGKLNFNMHGN
-301 IESLMKDVHF
+301 IKSLKRDVEF
-311 LNAISRGNTFWVDNK
+311 LYAILNGNTFWMDNK
-326 QVTEYKDVN
+326 QVSEYTDVK
-335 LPSSLQKNME
+335 LPADLKANME

-352 ALKEIQFSCDKR
+352 ALEEIEFSCDKR
-364 TDEFDEKDWKSVVKL
+364 TDEFNENNWKAVTKL

-393 KSEWYNWWWD
+393 KSEWYIWWWD
-403 EKVIPL
+403 EKIIPI

-415 NGKIQ
+415 NDKTQ

-432 FTERETGE
+432 FTERETGG
-440 QSRLPKGMLFKRDIW
+440 QSRLPKGLLFKRDIW
-455 EKLYD
+455 ERLYD

-467 KDIEK
+467 RDIEK

-477 RTSNDLY
+477 RTLNDLY
-484 LFFVEIL
+484 MFFVEIL
-491 AAYDITKNEKYYD
+491 AAYDITRNEKYFD
-504 MAQLLIMK
+504 MAQLLSDK
-512 LLEVNEN
+512 LLQVDEN

-524 INKLQLFKRKREL
+524 INKLQLLKRKREL
-537 SEDEIAV
+537 SEDEISV
-544 LEELEEKT
+544 LEKLEENT
-552 KDDMVKCAVN
+552 NDSMVRSAVN
-562 ILLENKHNARKLINQ
+562 ILLENKHNAKKLVNQ

>member
-1 MSFLG
+1 
-6 IGGVLMNS
+6 
-14 IKIEMGAVLAL
+14 MGAVLAL

-72 VKGKNQED
+72 VKGKNQEN

-103 GVFYVVVAIS
+103 GAFYVVVAIS
-113 NDRRKTTIFYNALTT
+113 DDRRKTTIFYNALTT

-139 NKKPDQTKNVVL
+139 KKKPDQTKNVVL
-151 DRLKNDDDK
+151 ERLKNDDDK

-172 RGQQGSGEGEII
+172 REQQGSGEGEII
-184 EKAINIDVINKVD
+184 EKVINIDVINKVD

-207 NEDETI
+207 NEEEI
-213 KMVSSGEL
+213 LKMVSSGEL
-221 CLYGHRS
+221 CLYGYRS
-228 DIDMWLPFD
+228 DVDMWFPFD
-237 LEQQKEIQLKR
+237 LEQQKDMRLKK
-248 VLQMDKSIG
+248 VLQIDKTLG
-257 IDREIYYCNY
+257 IDRQVYYNNY
-267 LVERENLKDP
+267 LVEREYSKDP

-289 LGGKLRLEMHGN
+289 LGGKLNFNMHGN
-301 IESLMKDVHF
+301 IKSLKRDVDF
-311 LNAISRGNTFWVDNK
+311 LYAILNGNTFWMDNK
-326 QVTEYKDVN
+326 QVSEYTDVK
-335 LPSSLQKNME
+335 LPADLKANME

-352 ALKEIQFSCDKR
+352 ALEEIEFSCDKR
-364 TDEFDEKDWKSVVKL
+364 TDEFNENNWKAVTKL
-379 INVYHRKIKLKEDD
+379 INVYHRKMKLKEDN
-393 KSEWYNWWWD
+393 KSEWYIWWWD
-403 EKVIPL
+403 EKIIPI

-415 NGKIQ
+415 NDKTQ

-432 FTERETGE
+432 FTERETGG
-440 QSRLPKGMLFKRDIW
+440 QSRLPKGLLFKRDIW
-455 EKLYD
+455 ERLYD

-467 KDIEK
+467 RDIEK

-477 RTSNDLY
+477 RTLNDLY
-484 LFFVEIL
+484 MFFVEIL
-491 AAYDITKNEKYYD
+491 AAYDITRNEKYFD
-504 MAQLLIMK
+504 MAQLLSDK
-512 LLEVNEN
+512 LLQVDEN

-524 INKLQLFKRKREL
+524 INKLQLLKRKREL
-537 SEDEIAV
+537 SEDEISV
-544 LEELEEKT
+544 LEKLEEST
-552 KDDMVKCAVN
+552 NDSMVRSAVN
-562 ILLENKHNARKLINQ
+562 ILLENKHNAKKLVNQ

>member
-1 MSFLG
+1 
-6 IGGVLMNS
+6 MNS

-72 VKGKNQED
+72 VKGKNQEN

-103 GVFYVVVAIS
+103 GAFYVVVAIS
-113 NDRRKTTIFYNALTT
+113 DDRRKTTIFYNALTT

-139 NKKPDQTKNVVL
+139 KKKPDQTKNVVL
-151 DRLKNDDDK
+151 ERLKNDDDK

-172 RGQQGSGEGEII
+172 REQQGSGEGEII
-184 EKAINIDVINKVD
+184 EKVINIDVINKVD

-207 NEDETI
+207 NEEEI
-213 KMVSSGEL
+213 LKMVSSGEL
-221 CLYGHRS
+221 CLYGYRS
-228 DIDMWLPFD
+228 DVDMWFPFD
-237 LEQQKEIQLKR
+237 LEQQKDMRLKK
-248 VLQMDKSIG
+248 VLQIDKTLG
-257 IDREIYYCNY
+257 IDRQVYYNNY
-267 LVERENLKDP
+267 LVEREYSKDP

-289 LGGKLRLEMHGN
+289 LGGKLNFNMHGN
-301 IESLMKDVHF
+301 IKSLKRDVDF
-311 LNAISRGNTFWVDNK
+311 LYAILNGNTFWMDNK
-326 QVTEYKDVN
+326 QVSEYTDVK
-335 LPSSLQKNME
+335 LPADLKANME

-352 ALKEIQFSCDKR
+352 ALKEIEFSCDKR
-364 TDEFDEKDWKSVVKL
+364 TDEFNENNWKAVTKL
-379 INVYHRKIKLKEDD
+379 INVYHRKIKLKEDN
-393 KSEWYNWWWD
+393 KSEWYIWWWD
-403 EKVIPL
+403 EKIIPI

-415 NGKIQ
+415 NDKTQ

-427 EGYAV
+427 ERYAV
-432 FTERETGE
+432 FTERETGG
-440 QSRLPKGMLFKRDIW
+440 QSRLPKGLLFKRDIW
-455 EKLYD
+455 ERLYD

-467 KDIEK
+467 RDIEK

-477 RTSNDLY
+477 RTLNDLY
-484 LFFVEIL
+484 MFFVEIL
-491 AAYDITKNEKYYD
+491 AAYDITRNEKYFD
-504 MAQLLIMK
+504 MAQLLSDK
-512 LLEVNEN
+512 LLQVDEN

-524 INKLQLFKRKREL
+524 INKLQLLKRKREL
-537 SEDEIAV
+537 SEDEISV
-544 LEELEEKT
+544 LEKLEENT
-552 KDDMVKCAVN
+552 NDSMVRSAVN
-562 ILLENKHNARKLINQ
+562 ILLENKHNAKKLVNQ
-577 LSEEDQATFKQ
+577 LSAEDQATFKQ

>member
-1 MSFLG
+1 
-6 IGGVLMNS
+6 MNS

-72 VKGKNQED
+72 VKGKNQEN

-103 GVFYVVVAIS
+103 GAFYVVVAIS
-113 NDRRKTTIFYNALTT
+113 DDRRKTTIFYNALTT

-139 NKKPDQTKNVVL
+139 KKKPDQTKNVVL
-151 DRLKNDDDK
+151 ERLKNDDDK

-172 RGQQGSGEGEII
+172 REQQGSGEGEII
-184 EKAINIDVINKVD
+184 EKVINIDVINKVD

-207 NEDETI
+207 NEEEI
-213 KMVSSGEL
+213 LKMVSSGEL
-221 CLYGHRS
+221 CLYGYRS
-228 DIDMWLPFD
+228 DVDMWFPFD
-237 LEQQKEIQLKR
+237 LEQQKDMRLKK
-248 VLQMDKSIG
+248 VLQIDKTLG
-257 IDREIYYCNY
+257 IDRQVYYNNY
-267 LVERENLKDP
+267 LVEREYSKDP

-289 LGGKLRLEMHGN
+289 LGGKLNFNMHGN
-301 IESLMKDVHF
+301 IKSLKRDVDF
-311 LNAISRGNTFWVDNK
+311 LYAILNGNTFWMDNK
-326 QVTEYKDVN
+326 QVSEYTDVK
-335 LPSSLQKNME
+335 LPADLKANME

-352 ALKEIQFSCDKR
+352 ALKEIEFSCDKR
-364 TDEFDEKDWKSVVKL
+364 TDEFNENNWKAVTKL
-379 INVYHRKIKLKEDD
+379 INVYHRKIKLKEDN
-393 KSEWYNWWWD
+393 KSEWYIWWWD
-403 EKVIPL
+403 EKIIPI

-415 NGKIQ
+415 NDKTQ

-427 EGYAV
+427 ERYAV
-432 FTERETGE
+432 FTERETGG
-440 QSRLPKGMLFKRDIW
+440 QSRLPKGLLFKRDIW
-455 EKLYD
+455 ERLYD

-467 KDIEK
+467 RDIEK

-477 RTSNDLY
+477 RTLNDLY
-484 LFFVEIL
+484 MFFVEIL
-491 AAYDITKNEKYYD
+491 AAYDITRNEKYFD
-504 MAQLLIMK
+504 MAQLLSDK
-512 LLEVNEN
+512 LLQVDEN

-524 INKLQLFKRKREL
+524 INKLQLLKRKREL
-537 SEDEIAV
+537 SEDEISV
-544 LEELEEKT
+544 LEKLEENT
-552 KDDMVKCAVN
+552 NDSMVRSAVN
-562 ILLENKHNARKLINQ
+562 ILLENKHNAKKLVNQ

>member
-1 MSFLG
+1 
-6 IGGVLMNS
+6 MNS

-72 VKGKNQED
+72 VKGKNQEN

-103 GVFYVVVAIS
+103 GAFYVVVAIS
-113 NDRRKTTIFYNALTT
+113 DDRRKTTIFYNALTT

-139 NKKPDQTKNVVL
+139 KKKPDQTKNVVL
-151 DRLKNDDDK
+151 ERLKNDDDK
-160 LLFKVLSQFGFD
+160 LLFKVLSQFGLD
-172 RGQQGSGEGEII
+172 REQQGSGEGEII
-184 EKAINIDVINKVD
+184 EKVINIDVINKVD

-207 NEDETI
+207 NEEEI
-213 KMVSSGEL
+213 LKMVSSGEL
-221 CLYGHRS
+221 CLYGYRS
-228 DIDMWLPFD
+228 DVDMWFPFD
-237 LEQQKEIQLKR
+237 LEQQKDMRLKK
-248 VLQMDKSIG
+248 VLQIDKTLG
-257 IDREIYYCNY
+257 IDRQVYYNNY
-267 LVERENLKDP
+267 LVEREYSKDP

-289 LGGKLRLEMHGN
+289 LGGKLNFNMHGN
-301 IESLMKDVHF
+301 IKSLKRDVDF
-311 LNAISRGNTFWVDNK
+311 LYAILNGNTFWMDNK
-326 QVTEYKDVN
+326 QVSEYTDVK
-335 LPSSLQKNME
+335 LPADLKANME

-352 ALKEIQFSCDKR
+352 ALEEIEFSCDKR
-364 TDEFDEKDWKSVVKL
+364 TDEFNENNWKAVTKL

-393 KSEWYNWWWD
+393 KSEWYIWWWD
-403 EKVIPL
+403 EKIIPI

-415 NGKIQ
+415 NDKTQ

-432 FTERETGE
+432 FTERETGG
-440 QSRLPKGMLFKRDIW
+440 QSRLPKGLLFKRDIW
-455 EKLYD
+455 ERLYD

-467 KDIEK
+467 RDIEK

-477 RTSNDLY
+477 RTLNDLY
-484 LFFVEIL
+484 MFFVEIL
-491 AAYDITKNEKYYD
+491 AAYDITRNEKYFD
-504 MAQLLIMK
+504 MAQLLSDK
-512 LLEVNEN
+512 LLQVDEN

-524 INKLQLFKRKREL
+524 INKVQLLKRKREL
-537 SEDEIAV
+537 SEDEISV
-544 LEELEEKT
+544 LEKLEENT
-552 KDDMVKCAVN
+552 NDSMVRSAVN
-562 ILLENKHNARKLINQ
+562 ILLENKHNAKKLVNQ

>member
-1 MSFLG
+1 
-6 IGGVLMNS
+6 MNS

-72 VKGKNQED
+72 VKGKNQEN

-103 GVFYVVVAIS
+103 GAFYVVVAIS
-113 NDRRKTTIFYNALTT
+113 DDRRKTTIFYNALTT

-139 NKKPDQTKNVVL
+139 KKKPDQTKNVVL
-151 DRLKNDDDK
+151 ERLKNDDDK

-172 RGQQGSGEGEII
+172 REQQGSGEGEII
-184 EKAINIDVINKVD
+184 EKVINIDVINKVD

-207 NEDETI
+207 NEEEI
-213 KMVSSGEL
+213 LKMVSSGEL
-221 CLYGHRS
+221 CLYGYRS
-228 DIDMWLPFD
+228 DVDMWFPFD
-237 LEQQKEIQLKR
+237 LEQQKDMRLKK
-248 VLQMDKSIG
+248 VLQIDKTLG
-257 IDREIYYCNY
+257 IDRQVYYNNY
-267 LVERENLKDP
+267 LVEREYSKDP

-289 LGGKLRLEMHGN
+289 LGGKLNFNMNGN
-301 IESLMKDVHF
+301 IKSLKRDVDF
-311 LNAISRGNTFWVDNK
+311 LYAILNGNTFWMDNK
-326 QVTEYKDVN
+326 QVSEYTDVK
-335 LPSSLQKNME
+335 LPADLKANME

-352 ALKEIQFSCDKR
+352 ALEEIEFSCDKR
-364 TDEFDEKDWKSVVKL
+364 TDEFNENNWKAVTKL
-379 INVYHRKIKLKEDD
+379 INVYHRKIKLKEDN
-393 KSEWYNWWWD
+393 KSEWYIWWWD
-403 EKVIPL
+403 EKIIPI

-415 NGKIQ
+415 NDKTQ

-432 FTERETGE
+432 FTERETGG
-440 QSRLPKGMLFKRDIW
+440 QSRLPKGLLFKRDIW
-455 EKLYD
+455 ERLYD

-467 KDIEK
+467 RDIEK

-477 RTSNDLY
+477 RTLNDLY
-484 LFFVEIL
+484 MFFVEIL
-491 AAYDITKNEKYYD
+491 AAYDITRNEKYFD
-504 MAQLLIMK
+504 MAQLLSDK
-512 LLEVNEN
+512 LLQVDEN

-524 INKLQLFKRKREL
+524 INKLQLLKRKREL
-537 SEDEIAV
+537 SEDEISV
-544 LEELEEKT
+544 LEKLEEST
-552 KDDMVKCAVN
+552 NDSMVRSAVN
-562 ILLENKHNARKLINQ
+562 ILLENKHNAKKLVNQ

>member
-1 MSFLG
+1 
-6 IGGVLMNS
+6 
-14 IKIEMGAVLAL
+14 MGAVLAL

-72 VKGKNQED
+72 VKGKNQEN

-103 GVFYVVVAIS
+103 GAFYVVVAIS
-113 NDRRKTTIFYNALTT
+113 DDKRKTTIFYNALTT

-139 NKKPDQTKNVVL
+139 KKKPDQTKNVVL
-151 DRLKNDDDK
+151 ERLKNDDDK
-160 LLFKVLSQFGFD
+160 LLFKVLSQFGLD
-172 RGQQGSGEGEII
+172 REQQGSGEGEII
-184 EKAINIDVINKVD
+184 EKVINIDVINKVD

-207 NEDETI
+207 NEEEI
-213 KMVSSGEL
+213 LKMVSSGEL
-221 CLYGHRS
+221 CLYGYRS
-228 DIDMWLPFD
+228 DVDMWFPFD
-237 LEQQKEIQLKR
+237 LEQQKDMRLKK
-248 VLQMDKSIG
+248 VLQIDKTLG
-257 IDREIYYCNY
+257 IDRQVYYNNY
-267 LVERENLKDP
+267 LVEREYSKDP

-289 LGGKLRLEMHGN
+289 LGGKLNFNMHGN
-301 IESLMKDVHF
+301 IKSLKRDVDF
-311 LNAISRGNTFWVDNK
+311 LYAILNGNTFWMDNK
-326 QVTEYKDVN
+326 QVSEYTDVK
-335 LPSSLQKNME
+335 LPADLKANME

-352 ALKEIQFSCDKR
+352 ALEEIEFSCDKR
-364 TDEFDEKDWKSVVKL
+364 TDEFNENNWKAVTKL

-393 KSEWYNWWWD
+393 KSEWYIWWWD
-403 EKVIPL
+403 EKIIPI

-415 NGKIQ
+415 NDKTQ

-432 FTERETGE
+432 FTERETGG
-440 QSRLPKGMLFKRDIW
+440 QSRLPKGLLFKRDIW
-455 EKLYD
+455 ERLYD

-467 KDIEK
+467 RDIEK

-477 RTSNDLY
+477 RTLNDLY
-484 LFFVEIL
+484 MFFVEIL
-491 AAYDITKNEKYYD
+491 AAYDITRNEKYFD
-504 MAQLLIMK
+504 MAQLLSDK
-512 LLEVNEN
+512 LLQVDEN

-524 INKLQLFKRKREL
+524 INKLQLLKRKREL
-537 SEDEIAV
+537 SEDEISV
-544 LEELEEKT
+544 LEKLEENT
-552 KDDMVKCAVN
+552 NDSMVRSAVN
-562 ILLENKHNARKLINQ
+562 ILLENKHNAKKLVNQ

>member
-1 MSFLG
+1 
-6 IGGVLMNS
+6 
-14 IKIEMGAVLAL
+14 MGAVLAL

-72 VKGKNQED
+72 VKGKNQEN

-103 GVFYVVVAIS
+103 GAFYVVVAIS
-113 NDRRKTTIFYNALTT
+113 DDRRKTTIFYNALTT

-139 NKKPDQTKNVVL
+139 KKKPDQTKNVVL
-151 DRLKNDDDK
+151 ERLKNDDDK

-172 RGQQGSGEGEII
+172 REQQGSGEGEII
-184 EKAINIDVINKVD
+184 EKVINIDVINKVD

-207 NEDETI
+207 NEEEI
-213 KMVSSGEL
+213 LKMVSSGEL
-221 CLYGHRS
+221 CLYGYRS
-228 DIDMWLPFD
+228 DVDMWFPFD
-237 LEQQKEIQLKR
+237 LEQQKDMRLKK
-248 VLQMDKSIG
+248 VLQIDKTLG
-257 IDREIYYCNY
+257 IDRQVYYNNY
-267 LVERENLKDP
+267 LVEREYSKDP

-289 LGGKLRLEMHGN
+289 LGGKLNFNMHGN
-301 IESLMKDVHF
+301 IKSLKRDVDF
-311 LNAISRGNTFWVDNK
+311 LYAILNGNTFWMDNK
-326 QVTEYKDVN
+326 QVSEYTDVK
-335 LPSSLQKNME
+335 LPVDLKANME

-352 ALKEIQFSCDKR
+352 ALEEIEFSCDKR
-364 TDEFDEKDWKSVVKL
+364 TDEFNENNWKAVTKL

-393 KSEWYNWWWD
+393 KSEWYIWWWD
-403 EKVIPL
+403 EKIIPI

-415 NGKIQ
+415 NDKTQ

-432 FTERETGE
+432 FTERETGG
-440 QSRLPKGMLFKRDIW
+440 QSRLPKGLLFKRDIW
-455 EKLYD
+455 ERLYD

-467 KDIEK
+467 RDIEK

-477 RTSNDLY
+477 RTLNDLY
-484 LFFVEIL
+484 MFFVEIL
-491 AAYDITKNEKYYD
+491 AAYDITRNEKYFD
-504 MAQLLIMK
+504 MAQLLSDK
-512 LLEVNEN
+512 LLQVDEN

-524 INKLQLFKRKREL
+524 INKLQLLKRKREL
-537 SEDEIAV
+537 SEDEISV
-544 LEELEEKT
+544 LEKLEENT
-552 KDDMVKCAVN
+552 NDSMVRSAVN
-562 ILLENKHNARKLINQ
+562 ILLENKHNAKKLVNQ

>member
-1 MSFLG
+1 
-6 IGGVLMNS
+6 
-14 IKIEMGAVLAL
+14 MGAVLAL

-64 IKYRIPVQ
+64 IKHRIPVQ
-72 VKGKNQED
+72 VKGKNQEN

-103 GVFYVVVAIS
+103 GAFYVVVAIS
-113 NDRRKTTIFYNALTT
+113 DDRRKTTIFYNALTT

-139 NKKPDQTKNVVL
+139 KKKPDQTKNVVL
-151 DRLKNDDDK
+151 ERLKNDDDK

-172 RGQQGSGEGEII
+172 REQQGSGEGEII
-184 EKAINIDVINKVD
+184 EKVINIDVINKVD

-207 NEDETI
+207 NEEEI
-213 KMVSSGEL
+213 LKMVSSGEL
-221 CLYGHRS
+221 CLYGYRS
-228 DIDMWLPFD
+228 DVDMWFPFD
-237 LEQQKEIQLKR
+237 LEQQKDMRLKK
-248 VLQMDKSIG
+248 VLQIDKTLG
-257 IDREIYYCNY
+257 IDRQVYYNNY
-267 LVERENLKDP
+267 LVEREYSKDP

-289 LGGKLRLEMHGN
+289 LGGKLNFNMHGN
-301 IESLMKDVHF
+301 IKSLKRDVDF
-311 LNAISRGNTFWVDNK
+311 LYAILNGNTFWMDNK
-326 QVTEYKDVN
+326 QVSEYTDVK
-335 LPSSLQKNME
+335 LPADLKANME

-352 ALKEIQFSCDKR
+352 ALEEIEFSCDKR
-364 TDEFDEKDWKSVVKL
+364 TDEFNENNWKAVTKL

-393 KSEWYNWWWD
+393 KSEWYIWWWD
-403 EKVIPL
+403 EKIIPI

-415 NGKIQ
+415 NDKTQ

-432 FTERETGE
+432 FTERETGG
-440 QSRLPKGMLFKRDIW
+440 QSRLPKGLLFKRDIW
-455 EKLYD
+455 ERLYD

-467 KDIEK
+467 RDIEK

-477 RTSNDLY
+477 RTLNDLY
-484 LFFVEIL
+484 MFFVEIL
-491 AAYDITKNEKYYD
+491 AAYDITRNEKYFD
-504 MAQLLIMK
+504 MAQLLSNK
-512 LLEVNEN
+512 LLQVDEN

-524 INKLQLFKRKREL
+524 INKLQLLKRKREL
-537 SEDEIAV
+537 SEDEISV
-544 LEELEEKT
+544 LEKLEENT
-552 KDDMVKCAVN
+552 NDSMVRSAVN
-562 ILLENKHNARKLINQ
+562 ILLENKHNAKKLVNQ

>member
-1 MSFLG
+1 
-6 IGGVLMNS
+6 MNS

-72 VKGKNQED
+72 VKGKNQEN

-103 GVFYVVVAIS
+103 GAFYVVVAIS
-113 NDRRKTTIFYNALTT
+113 DDRRKTTIFYNALTT

-139 NKKPDQTKNVVL
+139 KKKPDQTKNVVL
-151 DRLKNDDDK
+151 ERLKNDDDK

-172 RGQQGSGEGEII
+172 REQQGSGEGEII
-184 EKAINIDVINKVD
+184 EKVINIDVINKVD

-207 NEDETI
+207 NEEEI
-213 KMVSSGEL
+213 LKMVSSGEL
-221 CLYGHRS
+221 CLYGYRS
-228 DIDMWLPFD
+228 DVDMWFPFD
-237 LEQQKEIQLKR
+237 LEQQKDMRLKK
-248 VLQMDKSIG
+248 VLQIDKTLG
-257 IDREIYYCNY
+257 IDRQVYYNNY
-267 LVERENLKDP
+267 LVEREYSKDP

-289 LGGKLRLEMHGN
+289 LGGKLNFNMHGN
-301 IESLMKDVHF
+301 IKSLKRDVDF
-311 LNAISRGNTFWVDNK
+311 LYAILNGNTFWMDNK
-326 QVTEYKDVN
+326 QVSEYTDVK
-335 LPSSLQKNME
+335 LPADLKANME

-352 ALKEIQFSCDKR
+352 ALEEIEFSCDKR
-364 TDEFDEKDWKSVVKL
+364 TDEFNENNWKAVTKL
-379 INVYHRKIKLKEDD
+379 INVYHRKIKLKEDN
-393 KSEWYNWWWD
+393 KSEWYIWWWD
-403 EKVIPL
+403 EKIISI

-415 NGKIQ
+415 NDKTQ

-432 FTERETGE
+432 FTERETGG
-440 QSRLPKGMLFKRDIW
+440 QSRLPKGLLFKRDIW
-455 EKLYD
+455 ERLYD

-467 KDIEK
+467 RDIEK

-477 RTSNDLY
+477 RTLNDLY
-484 LFFVEIL
+484 MFFVEIL
-491 AAYDITKNEKYYD
+491 AAYDITRNEKYFD
-504 MAQLLIMK
+504 MAQLLSDK
-512 LLEVNEN
+512 LLQVDEN

-524 INKLQLFKRKREL
+524 INKLQLLKRKREL
-537 SEDEIAV
+537 SEDEISV
-544 LEELEEKT
+544 LEKLEENT
-552 KDDMVKCAVN
+552 NDSMVRSAVN
-562 ILLENKHNARKLINQ
+562 ILLENKHNAKKLVNQ

>member
-1 MSFLG
+1 
-6 IGGVLMNS
+6 MNS

-72 VKGKNQED
+72 VKGKNQEN

-103 GVFYVVVAIS
+103 GAFYVVVAIS
-113 NDRRKTTIFYNALTT
+113 DDRRKTTIFYNALTT

-139 NKKPDQTKNVVL
+139 KKKPDQTKNVVL
-151 DRLKNDDDK
+151 ERLKNDDDK

-172 RGQQGSGEGEII
+172 REQQGSGEGEII
-184 EKAINIDVINKVD
+184 EKVINIDVINKVD

-207 NEDETI
+207 NEEEI
-213 KMVSSGEL
+213 LKMVSSGEL
-221 CLYGHRS
+221 CLYGYRS
-228 DIDMWLPFD
+228 DVDMWFPFD
-237 LEQQKEIQLKR
+237 LEQQKDMRLKK
-248 VLQMDKSIG
+248 VLQIDKTLG
-257 IDREIYYCNY
+257 IDRQVYYNNY
-267 LVERENLKDP
+267 LVEREYSKDP

-289 LGGKLRLEMHGN
+289 LGGKLNFNMHGN
-301 IESLMKDVHF
+301 IKSLKRDVDF
-311 LNAISRGNTFWVDNK
+311 LYAILNGNTFWMDNK
-326 QVTEYKDVN
+326 QVSEYTDVK
-335 LPSSLQKNME
+335 LPADLKANME

-352 ALKEIQFSCDKR
+352 ALEEIEFSCDKR
-364 TDEFDEKDWKSVVKL
+364 TDEFNENNWKAVTKL
-379 INVYHRKIKLKEDD
+379 INVYHRKIKLKEDN
-393 KSEWYNWWWD
+393 KSEWYIWWWD
-403 EKVIPL
+403 EKIIPI

-415 NGKIQ
+415 NDKTQ

-432 FTERETGE
+432 FTERETGG
-440 QSRLPKGMLFKRDIW
+440 QSRLPKGLLFKRDIW
-455 EKLYD
+455 ERLYD

-467 KDIEK
+467 RDIEK

-477 RTSNDLY
+477 RTLNDLY
-484 LFFVEIL
+484 MFFVEIL
-491 AAYDITKNEKYYD
+491 AAYDITRNEKYFD
-504 MAQLLIMK
+504 MAQLLSDK
-512 LLEVNEN
+512 LLQVDEN

-524 INKLQLFKRKREL
+524 INKLQLLKRKREL
-537 SEDEIAV
+537 SEDEISV
-544 LEELEEKT
+544 LEKLEENT
-552 KDDMVKCAVN
+552 NDSMVRSAVN
-562 ILLENKHNARKLINQ
+562 ILLENKHNAKKLVNQ
-577 LSEEDQATFKQ
+577 LSEED
-588 FPIYNLL
+588 

>member
-1 MSFLG
+1 
-6 IGGVLMNS
+6 
-14 IKIEMGAVLAL
+14 MGAVLAL

-72 VKGKNQED
+72 VKGKNQEN

-103 GVFYVVVAIS
+103 GAFYVVVAIS
-113 NDRRKTTIFYNALTT
+113 DDRRKTTIFYNALTT

-139 NKKPDQTKNVVL
+139 KKKPDQTKNVVL
-151 DRLKNDDDK
+151 ERLKNDDDK

-172 RGQQGSGEGEII
+172 REQQGSGEGEII
-184 EKAINIDVINKVD
+184 EKVINIDVINKVD

-207 NEDETI
+207 NEEEI
-213 KMVSSGEL
+213 LKMVSSGEL
-221 CLYGHRS
+221 CLYGYRS
-228 DIDMWLPFD
+228 DVDMWFPFD
-237 LEQQKEIQLKR
+237 LEQQKDMRLKK
-248 VLQMDKSIG
+248 VLQIDKTLG
-257 IDREIYYCNY
+257 IDRQVYYNNY
-267 LVERENLKDP
+267 LVEREYSKDP

-289 LGGKLRLEMHGN
+289 LGGKLNFNMHGN
-301 IESLMKDVHF
+301 IKSLKRDVDF
-311 LNAISRGNTFWVDNK
+311 LYAILNGNTFWMDNK
-326 QVTEYKDVN
+326 QVSEYTDVK
-335 LPSSLQKNME
+335 LPADLKANME

-352 ALKEIQFSCDKR
+352 ALKEIEFSCDKR
-364 TDEFDEKDWKSVVKL
+364 TDEFNENNWKAVTKL
-379 INVYHRKIKLKEDD
+379 INVYQRKIKLKEDN
-393 KSEWYNWWWD
+393 KSEWYIWWWD
-403 EKVIPL
+403 EKIIPI

-415 NGKIQ
+415 NDKTQ

-432 FTERETGE
+432 FTERETGG
-440 QSRLPKGMLFKRDIW
+440 QSRLPKGLLFKRDIW
-455 EKLYD
+455 ERLYD

-467 KDIEK
+467 RDIEK

-477 RTSNDLY
+477 RTLNDLY
-484 LFFVEIL
+484 MFFVEIL
-491 AAYDITKNEKYYD
+491 AAYDITRNEKYFD
-504 MAQLLIMK
+504 MAQLLSDK
-512 LLEVNEN
+512 LLQVDEN

-524 INKLQLFKRKREL
+524 INKLQLLKRKREL
-537 SEDEIAV
+537 SEDEISV
-544 LEELEEKT
+544 LEKLEENT
-552 KDDMVKCAVN
+552 NDSMVRSAVN
-562 ILLENKHNARKLINQ
+562 ILLENKHNAKKLVNQ

>member
-1 MSFLG
+1 
-6 IGGVLMNS
+6 
-14 IKIEMGAVLAL
+14 MGAVLAL

-72 VKGKNQED
+72 VKGKNQEN

-103 GVFYVVVAIS
+103 GAFYVVVAIS
-113 NDRRKTTIFYNALTT
+113 DDRRKTTIFYNALTT

-139 NKKPDQTKNVVL
+139 KKKPDQTKNVVL
-151 DRLKNDDDK
+151 ERLKNDDDK
-160 LLFKVLSQFGFD
+160 LLFKVLSQFGLD
-172 RGQQGSGEGEII
+172 REQQGSGEGEII
-184 EKAINIDVINKVD
+184 EKVINIDVINKVD

-207 NEDETI
+207 NEEEI
-213 KMVSSGEL
+213 LKMVSSGEL
-221 CLYGHRS
+221 CLYGYRS
-228 DIDMWLPFD
+228 DVDMWFPFD
-237 LEQQKEIQLKR
+237 LEQQKDMRLKK
-248 VLQMDKSIG
+248 VLQIDKTLG
-257 IDREIYYCNY
+257 IDRQVYYNNY
-267 LVERENLKDP
+267 LVEREYSKDP

-289 LGGKLRLEMHGN
+289 LGGKLNFNMHGN
-301 IESLMKDVHF
+301 IKSLKRDVDF
-311 LNAISRGNTFWVDNK
+311 LYAILNGNTFWMDNK
-326 QVTEYKDVN
+326 QVSEYTDVK
-335 LPSSLQKNME
+335 LPADLKANME

-352 ALKEIQFSCDKR
+352 ALEEIEFSCDKR
-364 TDEFDEKDWKSVVKL
+364 TDEFNENNWKAVTKL

-393 KSEWYNWWWD
+393 KSEWYIWWWD
-403 EKVIPL
+403 EKIIPI

-415 NGKIQ
+415 NDKTQ

-432 FTERETGE
+432 FTERETGG
-440 QSRLPKGMLFKRDIW
+440 QSRLPKGLLFKRDIW
-455 EKLYD
+455 ERLYD

-467 KDIEK
+467 RDIEK

-477 RTSNDLY
+477 RTLNDLY
-484 LFFVEIL
+484 MFFVEIL
-491 AAYDITKNEKYYD
+491 AAYDITRNEKYFD
-504 MAQLLIMK
+504 MAQLLSDK
-512 LLEVNEN
+512 LLQVDEN

-524 INKLQLFKRKREL
+524 INKLQLLKRKREL
-537 SEDEIAV
+537 SEDEISV
-544 LEELEEKT
+544 LEKLEENT
-552 KDDMVKCAVN
+552 NDSMVRSAVN
-562 ILLENKHNARKLINQ
+562 ILLENKHNAKKLVNQ

>member
-1 MSFLG
+1 
-6 IGGVLMNS
+6 
-14 IKIEMGAVLAL
+14 MGAVLAL

-72 VKGKNQED
+72 VKGKNQEN

-103 GVFYVVVAIS
+103 GAFYVVVAIS
-113 NDRRKTTIFYNALTT
+113 DDRRKTTIFYNALTT

-139 NKKPDQTKNVVL
+139 KKKPDQTKNVVL
-151 DRLKNDDDK
+151 ERLKNDDDK

-172 RGQQGSGEGEII
+172 REQQGSGEGEII
-184 EKAINIDVINKVD
+184 EKVINIDVINKVD

-207 NEDETI
+207 NEEEI
-213 KMVSSGEL
+213 LKMVSSGEL
-221 CLYGHRS
+221 CLYGYRS
-228 DIDMWLPFD
+228 DVDMWFPFD
-237 LEQQKEIQLKR
+237 LEQQKDMRLKK
-248 VLQMDKSIG
+248 VLQIDKTLG
-257 IDREIYYCNY
+257 IDRQVYYNNY
-267 LVERENLKDP
+267 LVEREYSKDP

-289 LGGKLRLEMHGN
+289 LGGKLNFNMNGN
-301 IESLMKDVHF
+301 IKSLKRDVDF
-311 LNAISRGNTFWVDNK
+311 LYAILNGNTFWMDNK
-326 QVTEYKDVN
+326 QVSEYTDVK
-335 LPSSLQKNME
+335 LPADLKANME

-352 ALKEIQFSCDKR
+352 ALEEIEFSCDKR
-364 TDEFDEKDWKSVVKL
+364 TDEFNENNWKAVTKL
-379 INVYHRKIKLKEDD
+379 INVYHRKIKLKEDN
-393 KSEWYNWWWD
+393 KSEWYIWWWD
-403 EKVIPL
+403 EKIIPI

-415 NGKIQ
+415 NDKTQ

-432 FTERETGE
+432 FTERETGG
-440 QSRLPKGMLFKRDIW
+440 QSRLPKGLLFKRDIW
-455 EKLYD
+455 ERLYD

-467 KDIEK
+467 RDIEK

-477 RTSNDLY
+477 RTLNDLY
-484 LFFVEIL
+484 MFFVEIL
-491 AAYDITKNEKYYD
+491 AAYDITRNEKYFD
-504 MAQLLIMK
+504 MAQLLSDK
-512 LLEVNEN
+512 LLQVDEN

-524 INKLQLFKRKREL
+524 INKLQLLKRKREL
-537 SEDEIAV
+537 SEDEISV
-544 LEELEEKT
+544 LEKLEEST
-552 KDDMVKCAVN
+552 NDSMVRSAVN
-562 ILLENKHNARKLINQ
+562 ILLENKHNAKKLVNQ

>member
-1 MSFLG
+1 
-6 IGGVLMNS
+6 MNS

-72 VKGKNQED
+72 VKGKNQEN

-103 GVFYVVVAIS
+103 GAFYVVVAIS
-113 NDRRKTTIFYNALTT
+113 DDRRKTTIFYNALTT

-139 NKKPDQTKNVVL
+139 KKKPDQTKNVVL
-151 DRLKNDDDK
+151 ERLKNDDDK

-172 RGQQGSGEGEII
+172 REQQGSGEGEII
-184 EKAINIDVINKVD
+184 EKVINIDVINKVD

-207 NEDETI
+207 NEEEI
-213 KMVSSGEL
+213 LKMVSSGEL
-221 CLYGHRS
+221 CLYGYRS
-228 DIDMWLPFD
+228 DVDMWFPFD
-237 LEQQKEIQLKR
+237 LEQQKDMRLKK
-248 VLQMDKSIG
+248 VLQIDKTLG
-257 IDREIYYCNY
+257 IDRQVYYNNY
-267 LVERENLKDP
+267 LVEREYSKDP

-289 LGGKLRLEMHGN
+289 LGGKLNFNMHGN
-301 IESLMKDVHF
+301 IKSLKRDVDF
-311 LNAISRGNTFWVDNK
+311 LYAILNGNTFWMDNK
-326 QVTEYKDVN
+326 QVSEYTDVK
-335 LPSSLQKNME
+335 LPADLKANME

-352 ALKEIQFSCDKR
+352 ALEEIEFSCDKR
-364 TDEFDEKDWKSVVKL
+364 TDEFNENNWKAVTKL
-379 INVYHRKIKLKEDD
+379 INVYHRKIKLKEDN
-393 KSEWYNWWWD
+393 KSEWYIWWWD
-403 EKVIPL
+403 EKIIPI

-415 NGKIQ
+415 NDKTQ

-432 FTERETGE
+432 FTERETGG
-440 QSRLPKGMLFKRDIW
+440 QSRLPKGLLFKRDIW
-455 EKLYD
+455 ERLYD

-467 KDIEK
+467 RDIEK

-477 RTSNDLY
+477 RTLNDLY
-484 LFFVEIL
+484 MFFVEIL
-491 AAYDITKNEKYYD
+491 AAYDITRNEKYFD
-504 MAQLLIMK
+504 MAQLLSDK
-512 LLEVNEN
+512 LLQVDEN

-524 INKLQLFKRKREL
+524 INKLQLLKRKREL
-537 SEDEIAV
+537 SEDEISV
-544 LEELEEKT
+544 LEKLEEST
-552 KDDMVKCAVN
+552 NDSMVRSAVN
-562 ILLENKHNARKLINQ
+562 ILLENKHNAKKLVNQ

>member
-1 MSFLG
+1 
-6 IGGVLMNS
+6 MNS

-72 VKGKNQED
+72 VKGKNQEN

-103 GVFYVVVAIS
+103 GAFYVVVAIS
-113 NDRRKTTIFYNALTT
+113 DDRRKTTIFYNALTT

-139 NKKPDQTKNVVL
+139 KKKPDQTKNVVL
-151 DRLKNDDDK
+151 ERLKNDDDK
-160 LLFKVLSQFGFD
+160 LLFKVLSQFGLD
-172 RGQQGSGEGEII
+172 REQQGSGEGEII
-184 EKAINIDVINKVD
+184 EKVINIDVINKVD

-207 NEDETI
+207 NEEEI
-213 KMVSSGEL
+213 LKMVSSGEL
-221 CLYGHRS
+221 CLYGYRS
-228 DIDMWLPFD
+228 DVDMWFPFD
-237 LEQQKEIQLKR
+237 LEQQKDMRLKK
-248 VLQMDKSIG
+248 VLQIDKTLG
-257 IDREIYYCNY
+257 IDRQVYYNNY
-267 LVERENLKDP
+267 LVEREYSKDP

-289 LGGKLRLEMHGN
+289 LGGKLNFNMHGN
-301 IESLMKDVHF
+301 IKSLKRDVDF
-311 LNAISRGNTFWVDNK
+311 LYAILNGNTFWMDNK
-326 QVTEYKDVN
+326 QVSEYTDVK
-335 LPSSLQKNME
+335 LPADLKANME

-352 ALKEIQFSCDKR
+352 ALEEIEFSCDKR
-364 TDEFDEKDWKSVVKL
+364 TDEFNENNWKAVTKL

-393 KSEWYNWWWD
+393 KSEWYIWWWD
-403 EKVIPL
+403 EKIIPI

-415 NGKIQ
+415 NDKTQ

-432 FTERETGE
+432 FTERETGG
-440 QSRLPKGMLFKRDIW
+440 QSRLPKGLLFKRDIW
-455 EKLYD
+455 ERLYD

-467 KDIEK
+467 RDIEK

-477 RTSNDLY
+477 RTLNDLY
-484 LFFVEIL
+484 MFFVEIL
-491 AAYDITKNEKYYD
+491 AAYDITRNEKYFD
-504 MAQLLIMK
+504 MAQLLSDK
-512 LLEVNEN
+512 LLQVDEN

-524 INKLQLFKRKREL
+524 INKLQLLKRKREL
-537 SEDEIAV
+537 SEDEISV
-544 LEELEEKT
+544 LEKLEENT
-552 KDDMVKCAVN
+552 NDSMVRSAVN
-562 ILLENKHNARKLINQ
+562 ILLENKHNAKKLVNQ

>member
-1 MSFLG
+1 
-6 IGGVLMNS
+6 
-14 IKIEMGAVLAL
+14 MGAVLAL

-72 VKGKNQED
+72 VKGKNQEN

-103 GVFYVVVAIS
+103 GAFYVVVAIS
-113 NDRRKTTIFYNALTT
+113 DDRRKTTIFYNALTT

-139 NKKPDQTKNVVL
+139 KKKPDQTKNVVL
-151 DRLKNDDDK
+151 ERLKNDDDK

-172 RGQQGSGEGEII
+172 REQQGSGEGEII
-184 EKAINIDVINKVD
+184 EKVINIDVINKVD

-207 NEDETI
+207 NEEEI
-213 KMVSSGEL
+213 LKMVSSGEL
-221 CLYGHRS
+221 CLYGYRS
-228 DIDMWLPFD
+228 DVDMWFPFD
-237 LEQQKEIQLKR
+237 LEQQKDMRLKK
-248 VLQMDKSIG
+248 VLQIDKTLG
-257 IDREIYYCNY
+257 IDRQVYYNNY
-267 LVERENLKDP
+267 LVEREYSKDP

-289 LGGKLRLEMHGN
+289 LGGKLNFNMHGN
-301 IESLMKDVHF
+301 IKSLKRDVDF
-311 LNAISRGNTFWVDNK
+311 LYAILNGNTFWMDNK
-326 QVTEYKDVN
+326 QVSEYTDVK
-335 LPSSLQKNME
+335 LPADLKANME

-352 ALKEIQFSCDKR
+352 ALKEIEFSCDKR
-364 TDEFDEKDWKSVVKL
+364 TDEFNENNWKAVTKL
-379 INVYHRKIKLKEDD
+379 INVYHRKIKLKEDN
-393 KSEWYNWWWD
+393 KSEWYIWWWD
-403 EKVIPL
+403 EKIIPI

-415 NGKIQ
+415 NDKTQ

-432 FTERETGE
+432 FTERETGG
-440 QSRLPKGMLFKRDIW
+440 QSRLPKGLLFKRDIW
-455 EKLYD
+455 ERLYD

-467 KDIEK
+467 RDIEK

-477 RTSNDLY
+477 RTLNDLY
-484 LFFVEIL
+484 MFFVEIL
-491 AAYDITKNEKYYD
+491 AAYDITRNEKYFD
-504 MAQLLIMK
+504 MAQLLSDK
-512 LLEVNEN
+512 LLQVDEN

-524 INKLQLFKRKREL
+524 INKLQLLKRKREL
-537 SEDEIAV
+537 SEDEISV
-544 LEELEEKT
+544 LEKLEENT
-552 KDDMVKCAVN
+552 NDSMVRSAVN
-562 ILLENKHNARKLINQ
+562 ILLENKHNAKKLVNQ

>member
-1 MSFLG
+1 
-6 IGGVLMNS
+6 
-14 IKIEMGAVLAL
+14 MGAVLAL

-72 VKGKNQED
+72 VKGKNQEN

-103 GVFYVVVAIS
+103 GAFYVVVAIS
-113 NDRRKTTIFYNALTT
+113 DDRRKTTIFYNALTT

-139 NKKPDQTKNVVL
+139 KKKPDQTKNVVL
-151 DRLKNDDDK
+151 ERLKNDDDK

-172 RGQQGSGEGEII
+172 REQQGSGEGEII
-184 EKAINIDVINKVD
+184 EKVINIDVINKVD

-207 NEDETI
+207 NEEEI
-213 KMVSSGEL
+213 LKMVSSGEL
-221 CLYGHRS
+221 CLYGYRS
-228 DIDMWLPFD
+228 DVDMWFPFD
-237 LEQQKEIQLKR
+237 LEQQKDMRLKK
-248 VLQMDKSIG
+248 VLQIDKTLG
-257 IDREIYYCNY
+257 IDRQVYYNNY
-267 LVERENLKDP
+267 LVEREYSKDP

-289 LGGKLRLEMHGN
+289 LGGKLNFNMHGN
-301 IESLMKDVHF
+301 IKSLKRDVDF
-311 LNAISRGNTFWVDNK
+311 LYAILNGNTFWMDNK
-326 QVTEYKDVN
+326 QVSEYTDVK
-335 LPSSLQKNME
+335 LPADLKANME

-352 ALKEIQFSCDKR
+352 ALEEIEFSCDKR
-364 TDEFDEKDWKSVVKL
+364 TDEFNENNWKAVTKL

-393 KSEWYNWWWD
+393 KSEWYIWWWD
-403 EKVIPL
+403 EKIIPI

-415 NGKIQ
+415 NDKTQ

-432 FTERETGE
+432 FTERETGG
-440 QSRLPKGMLFKRDIW
+440 QSRLPKGLLFKRDIW
-455 EKLYD
+455 ERLYD

-467 KDIEK
+467 RDIEK

-477 RTSNDLY
+477 STLNDLY
-484 LFFVEIL
+484 MFFVEIL
-491 AAYDITKNEKYYD
+491 AAYDITRNEKYFD
-504 MAQLLIMK
+504 MAQLLSDK
-512 LLEVNEN
+512 LLQVDEN

-524 INKLQLFKRKREL
+524 INKLQLLKRKREL
-537 SEDEIAV
+537 SEDEISV
-544 LEELEEKT
+544 LEKLEENT
-552 KDDMVKCAVN
+552 NDSMVRSAVN
-562 ILLENKHNARKLINQ
+562 ILLENKHNAKKLVNQ